1 MPLRH
6 CSRPLAAILIAT
18 LLTAAWSSG
27 LETVELDGYRATFD
41 PDQSFTV
48 TEGDLDCTPF
58 GGPATVRVTE
68 TLGRLGEADY
78 LIYRPADWN
87 GDLVLWAHG
96 MIEPLFPDGA
106 FWLAVPT
113 DLSADATKPP
123 DHRTFLAPRAA
134 IVCHGF
140 GMAASAF
147 TRHGVAIAEG
157 MRDTHLLQVIAP
169 HHLGADPEKTYVAG
183 SSMGGNIAIALAE
196 RFPGRYAGVLL
207 DRGAA
212 SMLYLGTSSI
222 NVRVLLDAFYPG
234 LLEAQPL
241 TDHAMSPD
249 EFATLVAVLQDRVQ
263 ADPTALQRMASLRL
277 PGSAE
282 LDPAGIGVPLLT
294 LDPHASDPQAAFV
307 SLVGSLAQQLA
318 LYLFT
323 VDDIR
328 ERGRGGFAFGNRHE
342 AYDGFDW
349 TAEAEADLNAR
360 VARFD
365 ADPWA
370 LRYWTFNY
378 EPSGEL
384 EIPLVSFRT
393 THDTSVSVAH
403 EWLIAR
409 ALERTGA
416 SDLHATWL
424 IERYGHGTTPQEF
437 ATALLGLVEWV
448 ETGVRPTWPT
458 P

>member
-1 MPLRH
+1 MPLRPTL
-6 CSRPLAAILIAT
+6 RPLAAILIAA
-18 LLTAAWSSG
+18 LLTVAWSSG
-27 LETVELDGYRATFD
+27 HEIIELDGYRATFD

-78 LIYRPADWN
+78 LIYQPADWN
-87 GDLVLWAHG
+87 GDLVMWVHG

-106 FWLAVPT
+106 FWLEVPT

-140 GMAASAF
+140 AMAASAF
-147 TRHGVAIAEG
+147 ASHGIAIAEG
-157 MRDTHLLQVIAP
+157 MRDTHLLQVVAP
-169 HHLGADPEKTYVAG
+169 RHLGADPEKTYVAG
-183 SSMGGNIAIALAE
+183 SSMGGNIALALAE
-196 RFPGRYAGVLL
+196 RFPVRYAGVLL

-212 SMLYLGTSSI
+212 SMLYLGTSMLQ
-222 NVRVLLDAFYPG
+222 VRVLLDAFYPG

-241 TDHAMSPD
+241 TDRAMSPA
-249 EFATLVAVLQDRVQ
+249 EFATLVAELQARVQ
-263 ADPTALQRMASLRL
+263 ADPAALQRMASLML

-294 LDPHASDPQAAFV
+294 ADPHASDPQAAFV
-307 SLVGSLAQQLA
+307 SLIGSLAQQLA
-318 LYLFT
+318 LYAFT
-323 VDDIR
+323 IDDIR
-328 ERGRGGFAFGNRHE
+328 ERGRGGIVFDNRHE
-342 AYDGFDW
+342 AYTGFGW

-370 LRYWTFNY
+370 LRYWTFHY

-393 THDTSVSVAH
+393 THDPSVNVAH

-416 SDLHATWL
+416 SDLHASWL